1 MGSKVKSFFA
11 SLGYL
16 VLGFGIQLAVSMVAT
31 IGLIISYLVTN
42 ISSTGESLEA
52 SIADMDL
59 MMNFVIGATSWILLF
74 SSIITIL
81 ALILI
86 YKIKKR
92 KVKEELLI
100 NGTKTINYLYSF
112 LLGALCWFFNSAV
125 LTLVSS
131 AGVLEN
137 QFNNIDN
144 ILAPLLEG
152 PIVIAFITVGI
163 IAPIA
168 EEFLFRGVV
177 FNTLQKRFSPAWTI
191 VIQGVLFGLF
201 HLNLVQGSYATILG
215 IVYGYVTYKT
225 KSLWPAIIMH
235 IVNNSMPFIM
245 TIIFGNYNF
254 STTVSLI
261 QAVVAVVGIAVTLFL
276 VSRTNYKVSEEV
288 PLDVQY

>member
-16 VLGFGIQLAVSMVAT
+16 VLSFGIQLAVSFVAS
-31 IGLIISYLVTN
+31 IGLIIYHLVTN
-42 ISSTGESLEA
+42 VSSTGESLEA
-52 SIADMDL
+52 VVADVDSMV
-59 MMNFVIGATSWILLF
+59 NFVVGATSWILLF

-100 NGTKTINYLYSF
+100 NGTKPINYLSAF

-137 QFNNIDN
+137 QFNKTDN

-152 PIVIAFITVGI
+152 SLIITFITVGI
-163 IAPIA
+163 VAPIA

-177 FNTLQKRFSPAWTI
+177 FNTLQKRFSSAWTI
-191 VIQGVLFGLF
+191 VIQGVLFGVF

-245 TIIFGNYNF
+245 TIIFGDYNF
-254 STTVSLI
+254 STTASLI
-261 QAVVAVVGIAVTLFL
+261 QAIVAVIGMAVILFL
-276 VSRTNYKVSEEV
+276 VSRTNPKVSEET

>member
-31 IGLIISYLVTN
+31 IGLIIYYLVTN
-42 ISSTGESLEA
+42 ISSTGESLDA

-137 QFNNIDN
+137 QFNNTDN

-191 VIQGVLFGLF
+191 VIQGVLFGVF

>member
-16 VLGFGIQLAVSMVAT
+16 VLSFGIQLVVSIVAS
-31 IGLIISYLVTN
+31 IGLMVYYLVTN
-42 ISSTGESLEA
+42 VSSTGDNLEEA
-52 SIADMDL
+52 VADLDSMV
-59 MMNFVIGATSWILLF
+59 NFVVGATSWILLF

-81 ALILI
+81 TLILI

-100 NGTKTINYLYSF
+100 NGTKTINYLSAF

-131 AGVLEN
+131 AGLLED
-137 QFNNIDN
+137 QFSKTDN

-152 PIVIAFITVGI
+152 SFLIAFITVGI

-177 FNTLQKRFSPAWTI
+177 FNTLKKRFSPAWTI
-191 VIQGVLFGLF
+191 VIQGVLFGIF
-201 HLNLVQGSYATILG
+201 HLNLVQGSYATLLG
-215 IVYGYVTYKT
+215 IVFGYVTYKT
-225 KSLWPAIIMH
+225 KSLWPAIIIH
-235 IVNNSMPFIM
+235 IVNNSMSFII
-245 TIIFGNYNF
+245 TIILGDYNL
-254 STTVSLI
+254 STTGFII
-261 QAVVAVVGIAVTLFL
+261 QAIVAVIGIAFTLFL
-276 VSRTNYKVSEEV
+276 VSRTNPKVSEEI

>member
-16 VLGFGIQLAVSMVAT
+16 VLSFGIQLAVSFVAS
-31 IGLIISYLVTN
+31 IGLMVYYLVTN
-42 ISSTGESLEA
+42 VSSTGESLEA
-52 SIADMDL
+52 SVADVDSMV
-59 MMNFVIGATSWILLF
+59 NFVVGATSWILLF

-100 NGTKTINYLYSF
+100 NGTKKINYLSAF

-131 AGVLEN
+131 AGILED
-137 QFNNIDN
+137 QFSKTDN
-144 ILAPLLEG
+144 ILSPLLEG
-152 PIVIAFITVGI
+152 SFLVAFITVGI

-177 FNTLQKRFSPAWTI
+177 FNTLKKKFSPAWTI
-191 VIQGVLFGLF
+191 VIQGILFGVF
-201 HLNLVQGSYATILG
+201 HLNLVQGSYATLLG
-215 IVYGYVTYKT
+215 IVFGYVTYKT

-235 IVNNSMPFIM
+235 IVNNSMSFII
-245 TIIFGNYNF
+245 TIILGDYNLSVGGF
-254 STTVSLI
+254 TI
-261 QAVVAVVGIAVTLFL
+261 QAVVAVIGIACLLFL
-276 VSRTNYKVSEEV
+276 VSRTNPKVSEEI
-288 PLDVQY
+288 PFDIQI

>member
-11 SLGYL
+11 ALGYL
-16 VLGFGIQLAVSMVAT
+16 VLSFGIQLAVTMVAS
-31 IGLIISYLVTN
+31 IGLMIYYLATN
-42 ISSTGESLEA
+42 ISSSGESLEA
-52 SIADMDL
+52 SVSDMES
-59 MMNFVIGATSWILLF
+59 MVNFIVGATSWILLF

-100 NGTKTINYLYSF
+100 NGTKTINYLSAF
-112 LLGALCWFFNSAV
+112 LLGALCWFFNSAI

-131 AGVLEN
+131 AGLLED
-137 QFNNIDN
+137 QFSKTDN

-152 PIVIAFITVGI
+152 SLLIAFITVGI

-177 FNTLQKRFSPAWTI
+177 FDTLKKRFSPAWTI
-191 VIQGVLFGLF
+191 VIQGVLFGIF
-201 HLNLVQGSYATILG
+201 HLNLVQGSYATLLG
-215 IVYGYVTYKT
+215 IVFGYVTYKT
-225 KSLWPAIIMH
+225 KSLWPAIIIH
-235 IVNNSMPFIM
+235 IVNNSMSFII
-245 TIIFGNYNF
+245 TIIFGDYNL
-254 STTVSLI
+254 STTGFII
-261 QAVVAVVGIAVTLFL
+261 QAIVAVIGIAFTLFL
-276 VSRTNYKVSEEV
+276 VSRTNPKVSEEI

>member
-16 VLGFGIQLAVSMVAT
+16 VLSFGIQLVVSMVAS
-31 IGLIISYLVTN
+31 IGLMVYYLVTN
-42 ISSTGESLEA
+42 VSSTGDNLEEA
-52 SIADMDL
+52 VADLDSMV
-59 MMNFVIGATSWILLF
+59 NFVVGATSWILLF

-81 ALILI
+81 TLILI

-100 NGTKTINYLYSF
+100 NGTKTINYLSAF

-131 AGVLEN
+131 AGLLED
-137 QFNNIDN
+137 QFSKTDN

-152 PIVIAFITVGI
+152 SFLIAFITVGI

-177 FNTLQKRFSPAWTI
+177 FNTLKKRFSLAWTI
-191 VIQGVLFGLF
+191 VIQGILFGMF
-201 HLNLVQGSYATILG
+201 HLNLVQGSYATLLG
-215 IVYGYVTYKT
+215 IVFGYVTYKT
-225 KSLWPAIIMH
+225 KSLWPAIIIH
-235 IVNNSMPFIM
+235 IVNNSMSFII
-245 TIIFGNYNF
+245 TIILGDYNL
-254 STTVSLI
+254 STTGFII
-261 QAVVAVVGIAVTLFL
+261 QAIVAVIGIAFTLFL
-276 VSRTNYKVSEEV
+276 VSRTNPKVSEEI